1 MREFIFDL
9 CDKGIGAIAS
19 TEQLKDKFGEQVP
32 TLCTIYKWRREYRGG
47 KGEKQLL
54 DKQNNIN
61 NTPESMVLQQN
72 SAGRKAKNHVE
83 KYCSACNREMSTR
96 HYYEFHMLNVHDVLL
111 GNRSATVEL
120 LEKMSSTRKQQLTF
134 RCDSCFGRCIDYD
147 NFEELQQHKLEKHGI
162 EIPLLALQFK
172 KNKNNSNNAS
182 PPGKMRAHPKLA
194 RSVTICR
201 DKSLPLPPGGLRRSA
216 RIPKPTS
223 AIIHSLLLAKDENG
237 SESGEQIKK
246 DSSKIHERSQIL
258 QGLKDEEAREDAEL
272 DDCIKGIKRR
282 WGGGVKSTKNLS
294 KINEINEELLQNNE
308 TKSVQEEEPFVTI
321 LNDGRIEVEETQ
333 IKKSRNVREKCLD
346 PLMALASAALME
358 KNASAKAIS
367 NNKTINNNSY
377 INSTTTETLN
387 HTSSSYPSSTS
398 SDNLKLNSL
407 NSTTA
412 NTLSNIQ
419 STTNNNKIKE
429 IFREKKISAT
439 TKIDNKKQKKN
450 NVGWNKGDKNEEEN
464 NKNKNL
470 EDIQQQNNSEA
481 FQEEEEEQQQ
491 VGTQNVEN
499 VAVEYPRD
507 SASIENNN
515 NNNNNNNIIIPASSQ
530 FFTLS
535 AAQNQTALFVSQD
548 DSTWFG
554 QSVAAQLRLM
564 PLHIKELAK
573 MRIQQVIFECNS
585 STFASFHQFAQLQS
599 KPQNSRSNDSPAA
612 TNFSTEQNNGIE
624 QTLEINGDREE
635 NNEEVDVITVE
646 EQQQKLN
653 NETN

>member
-1 MREFIFDL
+1 
-9 CDKGIGAIAS
+9 
-19 TEQLKDKFGEQVP
+19 
-32 TLCTIYKWRREYRGG
+32 
-47 KGEKQLL
+47 
-54 DKQNNIN
+54 
-61 NTPESMVLQQN
+61 
-72 SAGRKAKNHVE
+72 
-83 KYCSACNREMSTR
+83 
-96 HYYEFHMLNVHDVLL
+96 
-111 GNRSATVEL
+111 
-120 LEKMSSTRKQQLTF
+120 
-134 RCDSCFGRCIDYD
+134 
-147 NFEELQQHKLEKHGI
+147 
-162 EIPLLALQFK
+162 
-172 KNKNNSNNAS
+172 
-182 PPGKMRAHPKLA
+182 
-194 RSVTICR
+194 
-201 DKSLPLPPGGLRRSA
+201 
-216 RIPKPTS
+216 
-223 AIIHSLLLAKDENG
+223 
-237 SESGEQIKK
+237 
-246 DSSKIHERSQIL
+246 
-258 QGLKDEEAREDAEL
+258 
-272 DDCIKGIKRR
+272 
-282 WGGGVKSTKNLS
+282 
-294 KINEINEELLQNNE
+294 
-308 TKSVQEEEPFVTI
+308 
-321 LNDGRIEVEETQ
+321 
-333 IKKSRNVREKCLD
+333 
-346 PLMALASAALME
+346 MALASAALME

-387 HTSSSYPSSTS
+387 HHTSSSYPSSTS

-412 NTLSNIQ
+412 TLSNIQ

-439 TKIDNKKQKKN
+439 TKIDKKQKK
-450 NVGWNKGDKNEEEN
+450 NVGWNKGDKNEEEEN
-464 NKNKNL
+464 NKKKNL
-470 EDIQQQNNSEA
+470 EDIPQQNNSEA

-515 NNNNNNNIIIPASSQ
+515 NNNNNNSIIIPASSQ

-624 QTLEINGDREE
+624 QTLEINGEREE

>member
-1 MREFIFDL
+1 
-9 CDKGIGAIAS
+9 
-19 TEQLKDKFGEQVP
+19 
-32 TLCTIYKWRREYRGG
+32 
-47 KGEKQLL
+47 
-54 DKQNNIN
+54 
-61 NTPESMVLQQN
+61 
-72 SAGRKAKNHVE
+72 
-83 KYCSACNREMSTR
+83 
-96 HYYEFHMLNVHDVLL
+96 
-111 GNRSATVEL
+111 
-120 LEKMSSTRKQQLTF
+120 
-134 RCDSCFGRCIDYD
+134 
-147 NFEELQQHKLEKHGI
+147 
-162 EIPLLALQFK
+162 
-172 KNKNNSNNAS
+172 
-182 PPGKMRAHPKLA
+182 
-194 RSVTICR
+194 
-201 DKSLPLPPGGLRRSA
+201 
-216 RIPKPTS
+216 
-223 AIIHSLLLAKDENG
+223 
-237 SESGEQIKK
+237 
-246 DSSKIHERSQIL
+246 
-258 QGLKDEEAREDAEL
+258 
-272 DDCIKGIKRR
+272 
-282 WGGGVKSTKNLS
+282 
-294 KINEINEELLQNNE
+294 
-308 TKSVQEEEPFVTI
+308 
-321 LNDGRIEVEETQ
+321 
-333 IKKSRNVREKCLD
+333 
-346 PLMALASAALME
+346 MALASAALME
-358 KNASAKAIS
+358 KNASAKAIN

-515 NNNNNNNIIIPASSQ
+515 NNNNNNSIIIPASSQ